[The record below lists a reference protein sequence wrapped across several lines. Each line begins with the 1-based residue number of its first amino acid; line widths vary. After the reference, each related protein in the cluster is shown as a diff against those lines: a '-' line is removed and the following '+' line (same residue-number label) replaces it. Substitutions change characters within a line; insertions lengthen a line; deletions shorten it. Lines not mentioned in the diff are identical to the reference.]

1 MGVRMTK
8 RDRFAGLIFAV
19 LAGWLVAPKSAPAEP
34 SRDQPAPA
42 LVITRLDGGRF
53 DLSQL
58 RGKVVL
64 VNYWAT
70 WCIPCRKEMPRLDA
84 YYRQYHDQGLEII
97 GISVDRPGQ
106 REKVIEVMSS
116 LAYPAAMALD
126 VMDDGF
132 GKPRGVPSTFV
143 IDRAGVVRDKFI
155 DVYDQLLRDVVLPLL
170 AH

>member
-1 MGVRMTK
+1 MTK
-8 RDRFAGLIFAV
+8 WVRFSGVA
-19 LAGWLVAPKSAPAEP
+19 LAILSSWLGAPEIAPAEP
-34 SRDQPAPA
+34 SMEQPAPT

-84 YYRQYHDQGLEII
+84 FYRQYHEQGLEII

-106 REKVIEVMSS
+106 REKVVEIMSS
-116 LAYPAAMALD
+116 LAYPAAMVSD

-143 IDRAGVVRDKFI
+143 IDRGGVVRDKFI
-155 DVYDQLLRDVVLPLL
+155 DVYDKLLTDVVLPLL
-170 AH
+170 AP

>member
-1 MGVRMTK
+1 MTK
-8 RDRFAGLIFAV
+8 WVRFAGVVIAILS
-19 LAGWLVAPKSAPAEP
+19 GWLGGPENAPAEP
-34 SRDQPAPA
+34 NMGQPAPT

-70 WCIPCRKEMPRLDA
+70 WCIPCRKEMPRLA
-84 YYRQYHDQGLEII
+84 TFYRQYHEQGLEII

-106 REKVIEVMSS
+106 RDKVVEIMSS
-116 LAYPAAMALD
+116 LAYPAAMGSD

-132 GKPRGVPSTFV
+132 GKPKGVPSTFV
-143 IDRAGVVRDKFI
+143 IDRGGVVRDKFI
-155 DVYDQLLRDVVLPLL
+155 DVYDQLLMDVVVPLL
-170 AH
+170 AR

>member
-1 MGVRMTK
+1 MTK
-8 RDRFAGLIFAV
+8 WVRFAGIALTT
-19 LAGWLVAPKSAPAEP
+19 LASWLGAPEIARAEP
-34 SRDQPAPA
+34 SMEQPAPT
-42 LVITRLDGGRF
+42 LVITRLDGSRF

-84 YYRQYHDQGLEII
+84 FYRQYHEQGLEII

-106 REKVIEVMSS
+106 REKVIEIMSS
-116 LAYPAAMALD
+116 LAYPGAMGSD

-143 IDRAGVVRDKFI
+143 IDRSGVVRDKFI
-155 DVYDQLLRDVVLPLL
+155 DIYDQLLTDVVLPLL
-170 AH
+170 TH